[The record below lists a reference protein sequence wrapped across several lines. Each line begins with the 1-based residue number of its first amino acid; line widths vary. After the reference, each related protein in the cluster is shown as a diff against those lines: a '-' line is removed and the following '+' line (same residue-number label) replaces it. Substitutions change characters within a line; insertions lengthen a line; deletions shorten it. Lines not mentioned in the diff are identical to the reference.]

1 MSLDQVAQLA
11 HQAASEESVLQ
22 ALRNDPAQISTPL
35 NLSDA
40 HLRALISAGSFTT
53 ARPAFTTSTP
63 QQSLAHQIA
72 AMDVGTL
79 FPPEGQGQFPTPGEL
94 PPVVVA
100 PHSAPT
106 AAPVAG
112 TAPRP
117 ISPQPKAPVST
128 PAAPVASGSPQ
139 PRSTPKATPISGQP
153 QSPQP
158 QRPPTTT
165 PTSGQPQSPQAPI
178 STSGPAPTVSG
189 TSQGTPAGGS
199 GQTPGQAAQSSGAD
213 QIPEQVAEQSP
224 SPCFQQTFEGTS
236 CCPCLVAMVSI
247 VAELSTV
254 TQTALTAI
262 TALAGTC

>member
-11 HQAASEESVLQ
+11 RQAASEDAVLR
-22 ALRNDPAQISTPL
+22 ALQNDPSQIGKPL

-53 ARPAFTTSTP
+53 ERPAFTTSTP

-72 AMDVGTL
+72 TMDVGTL

-94 PPVVVA
+94 PPIVVA
-100 PHSAPT
+100 PQ
-106 AAPVAG
+106 AAPAAAPLPG
-112 TAPRP
+112 TVPRP

-128 PAAPVASGSPQ
+128 PAT

-153 QSPQP
+153 QSPQS
-158 QRPPTTT
+158 QRPPAA
-165 PTSGQPQSPQAPI
+165 PTSGQPQSPQAPTYTPGTTP
-178 STSGPAPTVSG
+178 TSNG
-189 TSQGTPAGGS
+189 TPQGTPAPSAS
-199 GQTPGQAAQSSGAD
+199 GQTPGQPVQSSGSD
-213 QIPEQVAEQSP
+213 GTPEQAVQTSP
-224 SPCFQQTFEGTS
+224 APCFQETLEGES
-236 CCPCLVAMVSI
+236 CCPYLVAMVSI

-262 TALAGTC
+262 TAIAGIC